1 MSGSIV
7 ERAGPSDDT
16 GGARERGW
24 SRFEAAFLNAPI
36 GMSVVSAAGRCLEA
50 NAALCRLL
58 AYSESEL
65 IGLDLFDLVHPDDLR
80 AARDSWR
87 RLVQGGSESVRAE
100 YRYVRRDA
108 RQVWVAITSTMLRDA
123 AGSPLYAVSQT
134 EDITPRREAEEAR
147 RTFERRYG
155 DLIERSNDLIFT
167 LDLNGVI
174 TSVNPAAESIT
185 GHTPDELVG
194 RRLIDVVVE
203 EESEKAGR
211 MLDRLLGGQD
221 VTAELEMHTPDG
233 RVVFIEAS
241 SRLVRDGDTPTGI
254 EGIARDVTERHALQ
268 EELARQA
275 FYDALTGLP
284 NRALFIDRMSQGIAR
299 LKRPGEAVA
308 VMVLGLD
315 DFKSINRD
323 LGHSGGDDLLKA
335 LAPLLEDKL
344 RGSDTVARLGSDQFG
359 LIIENLASEDH
370 AHAVAG
376 RILATVTEFDTRRG
390 RLSGSLG
397 IAIAEPGSNADALL
411 ENAHTA
417 MHKAKREN
425 RGSFEVYGAEIQ
437 LLRSE

>member
-1 MSGSIV
+1 MSESTV
-7 ERAGPSDDT
+7 ERAAPSDDV
-16 GGARERGW
+16 GGRGGW

-58 AYSESEL
+58 GYPASEL
-65 IGLDLFDLVHPDDLR
+65 VGLDLFDLVHPDDLR

-87 RLVQGGSESVRAE
+87 RLVHGGPESVRVE

-134 EDITPRREAEEAR
+134 EDITPRHEAEETR
-147 RTFERRYG
+147 RRLERRYG

-167 LDLNGVI
+167 LDLNGVV
-174 TSVNPAAESIT
+174 TSINPAAESIT
-185 GHTPDELVG
+185 GFAPGDLVG
-194 RRLIDVVVE
+194 RRLIDIVAE

-221 VTAELEMHTPDG
+221 VTAELQVTTSDG
-233 RVVFIEAS
+233 SSVFIEAS
-241 SRLVRDGDTPTGI
+241 SRLVRDGGTPTGI
-254 EGIARDVTERHALQ
+254 EGIARDVTERRALQ

-275 FYDALTGLP
+275 FHDSLTGLP
-284 NRALFIDRMSQGIAR
+284 NRALFLDRMSQAIAR

-315 DFKSINRD
+315 DFKSVNRD
-323 LGHSGGDDLLKA
+323 LGHSGGDELLKA
-335 LAPLLEDKL
+335 LTPLLEEKL
-344 RGSDTVARLGSDQFG
+344 RGSDTVARVGGDQFG
-359 LIIENLASEDH
+359 LIVENLASEDH

-376 RILATVTEFDTRRG
+376 RILAAVTELETRRG

-397 IAIAEPGSNADALL
+397 IALAEPGSSADVLL
-411 ENAHTA
+411 ENAHAA
-417 MHKAKREN
+417 MHKAKRES
-425 RGSFEVYGAEIQ
+425 RGSFELYGAEVQ
-437 LLRSE
+437 SLRRD